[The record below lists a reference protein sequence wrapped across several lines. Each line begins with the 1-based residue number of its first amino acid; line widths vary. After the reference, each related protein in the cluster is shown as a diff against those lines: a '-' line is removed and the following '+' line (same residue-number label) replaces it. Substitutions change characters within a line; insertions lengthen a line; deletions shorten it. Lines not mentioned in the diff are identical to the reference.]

1 MPNHILLTMDFLDFS
16 YYYASLIEPKV
27 RESQDKTRQKS
38 ESQKRKPRHLS
49 PWKVALLY
57 DFCPNVSRWHFQ
69 LEDKNKLSKRNN
81 PCRRSKT
88 LPRDGCHGNGISR
101 DGCHGNCISRD
112 PLESVSRE
120 TSTVDLVEYCLQ
132 LLDRYSLSG
141 SFPSLRKSDSSRS
154 LRSGGKLSVRTGS
167 LNDVTSLARDVT
179 SPRRSVTS
187 RDSCVTSRESSV
199 TESSELESPAI
210 SSDSFSPECL
220 LQTFCVRLHH
230 IIHKINVLILHLL
243 NDQISTSP
251 THN

>member
-1 MPNHILLTMDFLDFS
+1 MDFLDFS

-27 RESQDKTRQKS
+27 RESQDQTRQKS
-38 ESQKRKPRHLS
+38 GNQKRKPRHLS

-69 LEDKNKLSKRNN
+69 HEDKHKLSKRSLRN

-88 LPRDGCHGNGISR
+88 LPRDGCHGNA
-101 DGCHGNCISRD
+101 ISRD
-112 PLESVSRE
+112 PLESISRE

-141 SFPSLRKSDSSRS
+141 SYPSLRKSDSSRS

-167 LNDVTSLARDVT
+167 LNDVTSLARDVS

-187 RDSCVTSRESSV
+187 RDSSVTSREGSV

-220 LQTFCVRLHH
+220 LQTFCVCLLH
-230 IIHKINVLILHLL
+230 IIHKIIVSILHFLS
-243 NDQISTSP
+243 DIPITRSQ
-251 THN
+251 

>member
-1 MPNHILLTMDFLDFS
+1 MDFLDFS

-27 RESQDKTRQKS
+27 RESQDQTRQKS

-57 DFCPNVSRWHFQ
+57 DFCPSVSRWHFQ
-69 LEDKNKLSKRNN
+69 LEDKNKFSKRSLSN

-101 DGCHGNCISRD
+101 EGCHGNGISRD
-112 PLESVSRE
+112 PLGSISLE

-154 LRSGGKLSVRTGS
+154 LRGGGKLSVRTGS

-187 RDSCVTSRESSV
+187 RESSVTSRESSV

-230 IIHKINVLILHLL
+230 IIHKINVLILH
-243 NDQISTSP
+243 QISTAP
-251 THN
+251 NHNKG